1 MSFFIYKGNKN
12 WAFAYILVGGLIMN
26 NNIFDRVEK
35 KTKVK
40 KEDILS
46 LARSLQNKN
55 LKDEGELRK
64 IIKDVAKMAGKEV
77 SKEREEKIID
87 AIIKDKIPKNLD
99 KHI

>member
-1 MSFFIYKGNKN
+1 
-12 WAFAYILVGGLIMN
+12 MN
-26 NNIFDRVEK
+26 NNIFDKVEK

-55 LKDEGELRK
+55 LKDEEELRK
-64 IIKDVAKMAGKEV
+64 IIKDVAKLAGKEV
-77 SKEREEKIID
+77 TQEREAKIID

>member
-1 MSFFIYKGNKN
+1 
-12 WAFAYILVGGLIMN
+12 MN
-26 NNIFDRVEK
+26 NNIFDKVEK

-55 LKDEGELRK
+55 LKDENELRK
-64 IIKDVAKMAGKEV
+64 IIKDVAKLAGKDV

-99 KHI
+99 KNL

>member
-1 MSFFIYKGNKN
+1 
-12 WAFAYILVGGLIMN
+12 MN
-26 NNIFDRVEK
+26 NNIFETVEK

-55 LKDEGELRK
+55 LKDEEELRK
-64 IIKDVAKMAGKEV
+64 IIKDVAKLAGKEV

>member
-1 MSFFIYKGNKN
+1 MSFFIYKRNIS

-26 NNIFDRVEK
+26 NNIFDKVEK

-40 KEDILS
+40 KEDILT

>member
-1 MSFFIYKGNKN
+1 
-12 WAFAYILVGGLIMN
+12 MN
-26 NNIFDRVEK
+26 NDIFSKVEA

-40 KEDILS
+40 KEDIVS
-46 LARSLQNKN
+46 LAKSIQNKN
-55 LKDEGELRK
+55 LKDEDELRK
-64 IIKDVAKMAGKEV
+64 IIKDVAKLAGKEV

>member
-1 MSFFIYKGNKN
+1 
-12 WAFAYILVGGLIMN
+12 MN
-26 NNIFDRVEK
+26 NNIFDKVEK

-46 LARSLQNKN
+46 LARSIQNKN
-55 LKDEGELRK
+55 LKDEDELRK
-64 IIKDVAKMAGKEV
+64 IIKDVAKLAGKEV
-77 SKEREEKIID
+77 SKEREAKIID

>member
-1 MSFFIYKGNKN
+1 
-12 WAFAYILVGGLIMN
+12 MN
-26 NNIFDRVEK
+26 DNIFDKVEK

-55 LKDEGELRK
+55 LKDENELRK
-64 IIKDVAKMAGKEV
+64 IIKDVAILAGKEV

-87 AIIKDKIPKNLD
+87 AIIKDKIPKNLE
-99 KHI
+99 KKL